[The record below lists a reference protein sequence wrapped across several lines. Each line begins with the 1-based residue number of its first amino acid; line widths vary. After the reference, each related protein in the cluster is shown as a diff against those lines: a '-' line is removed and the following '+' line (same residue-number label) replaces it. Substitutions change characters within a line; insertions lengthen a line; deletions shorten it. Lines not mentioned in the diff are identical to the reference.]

1 MHTFSLNFQWAEFL
15 ARVYEYTVAIVF
27 KAFFVTRNLR
37 KMLYEE
43 GSVIVIL
50 YYKREINK
58 FITLIVVGFFCECA
72 AAHLEKTVL
81 EQIIGVQ
88 FLSINPWNER

>member
-58 FITLIVVGFFCECA
+58 FITLIVVGFFLWMCRCPFRKNSTWANNWRPIPVHQPME
-72 AAHLEKTVL
+72 
-81 EQIIGVQ
+81 
-88 FLSINPWNER
+88 